1 MGKEFN
7 ITIQKAIKLMDD
19 DVYHQFTNYLQGI
32 KADMSLKLVNAV
44 SRDLSIVNSSD
55 ELAQKVYGKVDT
67 KTKQNFNQL
76 ASHTFRL
83 TGFISASYPNYLLH
97 NIGRIE
103 KLINSGKTADANRL
117 MQYLYDIAEKIED
130 FTSLTAVLKI
140 QAQQA
145 ILARSYSENLR
156 LHQEVEKVLETERLM
171 NEFFY
176 RIRKHFNAALRDK
189 EVQKLVDENIEWFES
204 HANHTAK
211 TISLFCKVQ
220 IIHIYYYYKQTEF
233 FKPETLEMIKKCE
246 DELEAN
252 PYLVFPYLFDLPSK
266 LAYLHLNMATSQL
279 DSPTSRNIF
288 KRLTQ
293 ADRIPK
299 YWNSYVNHPMIYA
312 LAIQASHLLSKYQY
326 LIHKPNYVTQIPA
339 VTRENI
345 EYLRRTCIEEQ
356 QKPLYKEHVNDS
368 IYLTITLAAISLLC
382 GVDSIK
388 KSTDDLEE
396 LMITYQQIPFS
407 ESIDTIFICLMI
419 GYFVQG
425 KYAKCSDTFKRYLKL
440 STYRVS
446 IAVNEKGIYS
456 YYYVSQ
462 WLHTGRKQYL
472 KKIKEHLDSIE
483 GSPEMATMHQSLVEM
498 VVDYNIPL
506 SEK

>member
-1 MGKEFN
+1 
-7 ITIQKAIKLMDD
+7 MDD
-19 DVYHQFTNYLQGI
+19 EVYAQFTNYLQGI

-44 SRDLSIVNSSD
+44 SRKLDVVNSSD

-83 TGFISASYPNYLLH
+83 TGFVSASYPNYLVH

-103 KLINSGKTADANRL
+103 KLINAGQVTDANRL
-117 MQYLYDIAEKIED
+117 MQWLYDISEKIED
-130 FTSLTAVLKI
+130 FTTQVAVLKI

-145 ILARSYSENLR
+145 ILARAYAENLR
-156 LHQEVEKVLETERLM
+156 LHQQVEKTLENERIL

-176 RIRKHFNAALRDK
+176 RIRKYFNAALRDK
-189 EVQKLVDENIEWFES
+189 DVQNVVDENIEWFKQFL
-204 HANHTAK
+204 NHDAK
-211 TISLFCKVQ
+211 TVSLFSKVQ

-233 FKPETLEMIKKCE
+233 FKPETMEQLKKCE
-246 DELEAN
+246 EELEAH
-252 PYLVFPYLFDLPSK
+252 PFLVFPYLFDLPSK
-266 LAYLHLNMATSQL
+266 LAYLHLNIATSQL
-279 DSPTSRNIF
+279 DSPTSRNVF
-288 KRLTQ
+288 KRLTSP
-293 ADRIPK
+293 DRIPK

-312 LAIQASHLLSKYQY
+312 LAIQASYLLSKYQY
-326 LIHKPNYVTQIPA
+326 LVHKPNYVAQIPA
-339 VTRENI
+339 LARENI
-345 EYLRRTCIEEQ
+345 EYMRRTCLEEI
-356 QKPLYKEHVNDS
+356 QKQLYKEHVNDY
-368 IYLTITLAAISLLC
+368 IYLKITLSAISLLS
-382 GVDSIK
+382 GVESIK
-388 KSTDDLEE
+388 ASTDDLED

-472 KKIKEHLDSIE
+472 KKIKEHLESIE
-483 GSPEMATMHQSLVEM
+483 GLVEMSAMHQSLVEM
-498 VVDYNIPL
+498 VADYNIPIN
-506 SEK
+506 EK